1 MVIVYIFAMDRNII
15 RCSQCEETFPGGFE
29 YRMHWE
35 KHLNEFLKTK
45 NEREEF
51 NRDAK
56 KD

>member
-1 MVIVYIFAMDRNII
+1 MDRNII